1 MIISRLKAYDF
12 ESIKRKKRLKMLQW
26 MILVKQ
32 DKLIKQPY
40 RLFVANEKFNS
51 LTMNFRKNQCWLKV
65 RRANLDQQYACLK
78 KVLLHSTSA
87 VVFVDN
93 VSSSSGRR
101 GTKEGASLL

>member
-1 MIISRLKAYDF
+1 MHLQLSAKFKL
-12 ESIKRKKRLKMLQW
+12 IKKKEILKMLQW

-51 LTMNFRKNQCWLKV
+51 LIINFQKNQCWFIV
-65 RRANLDQQYACLK
+65 SGFNVDQQYACLK
-78 KVLLHSTSA
+78 KVLLHPTSA

-101 GTKEGASLL
+101 G